1 MRTENEIAVDDGAD
15 GVLYVNGPKV
25 ASIKSYRCYVDG
37 GSIKEV
43 NQRAEIMR
51 MEQQEEERKLGEKE
65 KQFFVVDRLGLIML
79 LQKYLH

>member
-1 MRTENEIAVDDGAD
+1 
-15 GVLYVNGPKV
+15 
-25 ASIKSYRCYVDG
+25 
-37 GSIKEV
+37 
-43 NQRAEIMR
+43 MR